1 MRRGKLIGLG
11 VGPGDPDLITVKAV
25 RALQAAPA
33 IAFIAAAG
41 RASRAREIAAPNL
54 RQGTRELIAVMPMTQ
69 DPEATGRAYTQLV
82 TGIIGELG
90 QGNDVVF
97 LCEGDPLL
105 YGSFAQLMH
114 RLANRFEVEVI
125 PGITSLAASAAAA
138 LVPLAMGDEPLAVV
152 PATLAPKRLAAVLQQ
167 ADRAVVLKVGRHL
180 ERVREALAAAR
191 MLDGAVLVENVTLA
205 QQRIRPLESV
215 SEPQVP
221 YFSLIIAGRRRGR
234 E

>member
-11 VGPGDPDLITVKAV
+11 VGPGDPDLITLKAV

-54 RQGTRELIAVMPMTQ
+54 RPGTRELIAVMPMTQ
-69 DPEATGRAYTQLV
+69 DQEATGRAYTQLV

-105 YGSFAQLMH
+105 YGSFAHLMH

-125 PGITSLAASAAAA
+125 PGITSLSASAAAA
-138 LVPLAMGDEPLAVV
+138 LTPLGMGDEPLAVV

-180 ERVREALAAAR
+180 ERAREALAAAR

-205 QQRIRPLESV
+205 QQRVRPLEGV